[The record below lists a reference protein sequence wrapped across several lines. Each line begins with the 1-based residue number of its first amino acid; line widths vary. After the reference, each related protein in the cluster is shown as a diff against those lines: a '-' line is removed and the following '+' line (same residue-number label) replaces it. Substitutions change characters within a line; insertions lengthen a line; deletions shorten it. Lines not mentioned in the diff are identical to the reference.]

1 MPELSSI
8 FSTLTQGVLNL
19 GNQRLNTADAADIQR
34 NIDQFGLGQSRYSFT
49 NRTFP
54 EDLANDYNGHYMVIN
69 INVPVKTPDSTT
81 GLVDKLTSLQTTGN
95 FSSTLTGNLNN
106 TSDYSTV
113 DRLKFGN
120 FAGINATN
128 VTGNIL
134 NPLNSLNARF
144 ALASGTRRIVESIA
158 IHMPTPVLF
167 NSQHIY
173 EEVALTPLLGKALAV
188 GIQAVAA
195 GAGGLGGYQRA
206 LAAAAGARNIT
217 DATGRSIG
225 RLSSLMGYPINP
237 RVEVLFTT
245 TPQRQFAFEFLMA
258 PKNEAES
265 RTMKAIIDTLR
276 FHSAP
281 ELSTAGNLQ
290 SIPRVG
296 QFLPDVSFLPVY
308 IPPAQFD
315 ITFYDKG
322 KENTNIPRI
331 STCVIERIEVDY
343 APTGVYSTFR
353 NGHPVA
359 ARLSVAFREV
369 EILHKARIA
378 QGF

>member
-1 MPELSSI
+1 
-8 FSTLTQGVLNL
+8 
-19 GNQRLNTADAADIQR
+19 
-34 NIDQFGLGQSRYSFT
+34 
-49 NRTFP
+49 
-54 EDLANDYNGHYMVIN
+54 MVIN
-69 INVPVKTPDSTT
+69 INVPVDTRGQALSRV
-81 GLVDKLTSLQTTGN
+81 GGN
-95 FSSTLTGNLNN
+95 NLMGTNFAA
-106 TSDYSTV
+106 TVLPTDYSTV

-120 FAGINATN
+120 FAGIQSTN
-128 VTGNIL
+128 VTGITRAL
-134 NPLNSLNARF
+134 DARF

-173 EEVALTPLLGKALAV
+173 EEVALTPLLGQALKV
-188 GIQAVAA
+188 GAQAIAA
-195 GAGGLGGYQRA
+195 GVSGF
-206 LAAAAGARNIT
+206 
-217 DATGRSIG
+217 ATGSLARAIG
-225 RLSSLMGYPINP
+225 ASAARVFDSAGNVISTASKLMGYPINP
-237 RVEVLFTT
+237 RVEVLFST

-281 ELSTAGNLQ
+281 ELSGALGIPGTDF
-290 SIPRVG
+290 SII
-296 QFLPDVSFLPVY
+296 PVY